1 MDILTQVKKNKKN
14 YELIINGNKRLIVS
28 SKIFYSL
35 HLKEGQ
41 EIDLKQVLP
50 KVRSSQEKEA
60 LQRSI
65 YMLSLQDR
73 CEMEIIKFLKKQHY
87 ADSIIKY
94 VLDRLKSLSL
104 LDDKRYIER
113 HISNRLATGYGEQRI
128 IVDLIKKGFNKAT
141 IESALQDGI
150 YEEEEAFSRAVE
162 YAKKYSERFDTLDYN
177 NKQKIK
183 MALIRRGFSYDIA
196 NKALDKI

>member
-1 MDILTQVKKNKKN
+1 MDVLTQVKKNKKN

-35 HLKEGQ
+35 HLKEEQ

-50 KVRSSQEKEA
+50 KVRSLQEKEA
-60 LQRSI
+60 LQRAI

-128 IVDLIKKGFNKAT
+128 IVDLIKKGFNKST
-141 IESALQDGI
+141 IESALQNGI
-150 YEEEEAFSRAVE
+150 YEEEAFSRAVE

>member
-1 MDILTQVKKNKKN
+1 MDVLTQVKKNKKN

-35 HLKEGQ
+35 HLKEEQ

-50 KVRSSQEKEA
+50 KVRSLQEKEA
-60 LQRSI
+60 LQRAI

-150 YEEEEAFSRAVE
+150 YEEEAFSRAVE
-162 YAKKYSERFDTLDYN
+162 YAKKYSDRFDTLDYN

>member
-14 YELIINGNKRLIVS
+14 YELIINGNKRLIIS

-50 KVRSSQEKEA
+50 KVRSLQEKEA

-150 YEEEEAFSRAVE
+150 YEEEAFSRAVE

>member
-150 YEEEEAFSRAVE
+150 YEEEAFSRAVE

-183 MALIRRGFSYDIA
+183 MALLRRGFSYDIA

>member
-1 MDILTQVKKNKKN
+1 MDVLTQVKKNKKN

-35 HLKEGQ
+35 HLKEGE

-50 KVRSSQEKEA
+50 KVRSLQEKEA
-60 LQRSI
+60 LQRAI

-73 CEMEIIKFLKKQHY
+73 CEMEIIIFLKKQHY
-87 ADSIIKY
+87 ADSIINY

-128 IVDLIKKGFNKAT
+128 IVDLIKKGFNKST
-141 IESALQDGI
+141 IESALQNGI
-150 YEEEEAFSRAVE
+150 YEEEAFSRAVE
-162 YAKKYSERFDTLDYN
+162 YAKKYSDRFDTLDYN

>member
-1 MDILTQVKKNKKN
+1 MDVLTQVKKNKKN

-50 KVRSSQEKEA
+50 KVRSLQEKEA
-60 LQRSI
+60 LQRAI

-141 IESALQDGI
+141 IESALQNGI
-150 YEEEEAFSRAVE
+150 YEEEAFSRAVE
-162 YAKKYSERFDTLDYN
+162 YAKKYSDRFDTLDYN

>member
-14 YELIINGNKRLIVS
+14 YELIINWNKRLIVS

-150 YEEEEAFSRAVE
+150 YEEEAFSRAVE

>member
-14 YELIINGNKRLIVS
+14 YELIINGNKRLIIS
-28 SKIFYSL
+28 SKIFYRL

-50 KVRSSQEKEA
+50 KVRSLQEKEA

-141 IESALQDGI
+141 IESALHDGI
-150 YEEEEAFSRAVE
+150 YEEEAFSRAVE

>member
-1 MDILTQVKKNKKN
+1 MDVLTQVKKNKKN

-35 HLKEGQ
+35 HLKEGE

-50 KVRSSQEKEA
+50 KVRSLQEKEA
-60 LQRSI
+60 LQRAI

-128 IVDLIKKGFNKAT
+128 IVDLIKKGFNKST
-141 IESALQDGI
+141 IESALQNGI
-150 YEEEEAFSRAVE
+150 YEEEAFSRAVE
-162 YAKKYSERFDTLDYN
+162 YAKKYSDRFDTLDYN

-196 NKALDKI
+196 NKTLDKI

>member
-50 KVRSSQEKEA
+50 KVRSLQEKEA

-150 YEEEEAFSRAVE
+150 YEEEAFSRAVE
-162 YAKKYSERFDTLDYN
+162 YAKKYAERFDTLDYN

-183 MALIRRGFSYDIA
+183 MALLRRGFSYDIA

>member
-1 MDILTQVKKNKKN
+1 MDVLTQVKKNKKN

-35 HLKEGQ
+35 HLKEGE

-50 KVRSSQEKEA
+50 KVRSLQEKEA
-60 LQRSI
+60 LQRAI

-150 YEEEEAFSRAVE
+150 YEEEAFSRAVE
-162 YAKKYSERFDTLDYN
+162 YANKYSDRFDTLDYN

>member
-50 KVRSSQEKEA
+50 KVRSLQEKEA

-128 IVDLIKKGFNKAT
+128 IIDLIKKGFNKAT

-150 YEEEEAFSRAVE
+150 YEEEAFSRAVE

>member
-35 HLKEGQ
+35 HLKEGH

-50 KVRSSQEKEA
+50 KVRSLQEKEA

-150 YEEEEAFSRAVE
+150 YEEEAFSRAVE

>member
-1 MDILTQVKKNKKN
+1 MDVLTQVKKNKKN

-50 KVRSSQEKEA
+50 KVRSLQEKEA
-60 LQRSI
+60 LQRAI

-141 IESALQDGI
+141 IESALQNGI
-150 YEEEEAFSRAVE
+150 YEEEAFSRAVE
-162 YAKKYSERFDTLDYN
+162 YAKKYSDRFDALDYN

>member
-1 MDILTQVKKNKKN
+1 MDVLTQVKKNKKN

-35 HLKEGQ
+35 HLKEGE

-50 KVRSSQEKEA
+50 KVRSLQEKEA
-60 LQRSI
+60 LQRAI

-128 IVDLIKKGFNKAT
+128 IVDLIKKGFNKST
-141 IESALQDGI
+141 IESALQNGI
-150 YEEEEAFSRAVE
+150 YEEEAFSRAVE

-196 NKALDKI
+196 NKALDKL

>member
-1 MDILTQVKKNKKN
+1 MDVLTQVKKNKKN

-35 HLKEGQ
+35 HLKEEQ

-50 KVRSSQEKEA
+50 KVRSLQEKEA
-60 LQRSI
+60 LQRAI

-128 IVDLIKKGFNKAT
+128 IVDLLKKGFNKAT
-141 IESALQDGI
+141 IESALQNGI
-150 YEEEEAFSRAVE
+150 YEEEAFSRAVE

-196 NKALDKI
+196 NKALDKL

>member
-1 MDILTQVKKNKKN
+1 MDVLTQVKKNKKN

-35 HLKEGQ
+35 HLKEEQ

-50 KVRSSQEKEA
+50 KVRSLQEKEA
-60 LQRSI
+60 LQRTI

-141 IESALQDGI
+141 IESALQNGI
-150 YEEEEAFSRAVE
+150 YEEEAFSRAVE

-196 NKALDKI
+196 NKSLDKI

>member
-1 MDILTQVKKNKKN
+1 MDVLTQVKKNKKN

-35 HLKEGQ
+35 HLKEEQ

-50 KVRSSQEKEA
+50 KVRSLQEKEA
-60 LQRSI
+60 LQRAI

-128 IVDLIKKGFNKAT
+128 ILDLIKKGFNKST
-141 IESALQDGI
+141 IESALQNGI
-150 YEEEEAFSRAVE
+150 YEEEAFSRAVE
-162 YAKKYSERFDTLDYN
+162 YAKKYSDRFDTLDYN

-196 NKALDKI
+196 NKALDKL

>member
-50 KVRSSQEKEA
+50 KVRSLQEKEA

-150 YEEEEAFSRAVE
+150 YEEEAFSRAVE

>member
-104 LDDKRYIER
+104 LDDKKYIER

-150 YEEEEAFSRAVE
+150 YEEEAFSRAVE

-183 MALIRRGFSYDIA
+183 MALLRRGFSYDIA

>member
-1 MDILTQVKKNKKN
+1 
-14 YELIINGNKRLIVS
+14 
-28 SKIFYSL
+28 
-35 HLKEGQ
+35 
-41 EIDLKQVLP
+41 
-50 KVRSSQEKEA
+50 
-60 LQRSI
+60 
-65 YMLSLQDR
+65 MLSLQDR

-94 VLDRLKSLSL
+94 VLDRLKSLTL

-128 IVDLIKKGFNKAT
+128 IVDLLKKGFNKST
-141 IESALQDGI
+141 IESALQNGI
-150 YEEEEAFSRAVE
+150 YKEEAFSRAVE

-196 NKALDKI
+196 NKALDKL

>member
-1 MDILTQVKKNKKN
+1 MDVLTQVKKNKKN

-35 HLKEGQ
+35 HLKEEQ

-50 KVRSSQEKEA
+50 KVRSLQEKEA
-60 LQRSI
+60 LQRAI

-128 IVDLIKKGFNKAT
+128 IVDLLKKGFNKAT

-150 YEEEEAFSRAVE
+150 YEEEAFSRAVE
-162 YAKKYSERFDTLDYN
+162 YAKKYSDRFDTLDYN
-177 NKQKIK
+177 NKQKVK

>member
-50 KVRSSQEKEA
+50 KVRSLQEKEA

-150 YEEEEAFSRAVE
+150 YEEEAFSRAVE

-183 MALIRRGFSYDIA
+183 MALLRRGFSYDIA

>member
-1 MDILTQVKKNKKN
+1 MDVLTQVKKNKKN

-50 KVRSSQEKEA
+50 KVRNLQEKEA
-60 LQRSI
+60 LQRAI

-73 CEMEIIKFLKKQHY
+73 CEMEIKKFLKKQHY

-128 IVDLIKKGFNKAT
+128 IVDLLKKGFNKAT
-141 IESALQDGI
+141 IESALQNGI
-150 YEEEEAFSRAVE
+150 YEEEAFSRAVE
-162 YAKKYSERFDTLDYN
+162 YAKKYSDRFDTLDYN

>member
-150 YEEEEAFSRAVE
+150 YEEEAFSRAVE